1 VGIIVRQV
9 GIVIAFAGL
18 LGALAA
24 AAKAEDTAG
33 LLWEGWHGAPA
44 PSLIRYRVVQNKVVE
59 LAHLTESC
67 GPGASTI
74 IQGKVVKPS
83 YANNGVTVN
92 GFVLESADGRRSF
105 INVYF
110 DDGID
115 LADLGWITQGLQ
127 TLLRAGNSIQ
137 GSIQV
142 CGASGRILNLD
153 TIRLVRMSPA
163 RPNGSDQTNS
173 SPPTS
178 TGHAEIALL
187 NEHGTM
193 KVPVVINGS
202 LTLNFTVDSGAAD
215 VSIPADVVMVLM
227 RTGTLTISDFLGTQN
242 YRLADGSVVPSKV
255 FRIRTLMVG
264 DRVIENVTGS
274 MAGVEGSLLLGQ
286 SFLSRFTSWSIDN
299 KRQVLVLQ

>member
-1 VGIIVRQV
+1 
-9 GIVIAFAGL
+9 
-18 LGALAA
+18 
-24 AAKAEDTAG
+24 
-33 LLWEGWHGAPA
+33 
-44 PSLIRYRVVQNKVVE
+44 
-59 LAHLTESC
+59 
-67 GPGASTI
+67 
-74 IQGKVVKPS
+74 
-83 YANNGVTVN
+83 
-92 GFVLESADGRRSF
+92 
-105 INVYF
+105 
-110 DDGID
+110 
-115 LADLGWITQGLQ
+115 
-127 TLLRAGNSIQ
+127 
-137 GSIQV
+137 
-142 CGASGRILNLD
+142 
-153 TIRLVRMSPA
+153 
-163 RPNGSDQTNS
+163 
-173 SPPTS
+173 
-178 TGHAEIALL
+178 
-187 NEHGTM
+187 M